1 VASDIDTHET
11 PGGAG
16 PGARQSG
23 LDAIRRTVDR
33 VFDVTD
39 PESPQSRSA
48 VLIVWGVWTA
58 LLLILILSH
67 EMWRDEL
74 QSWGLVRSSGTPFD
88 VITNLRHEGHPPL
101 WYLVLWPITKITRSP
116 VGLQVVALVVGS
128 SAAWITLRKMPV
140 SLVMR
145 SAIVF
150 SYFPLFEMGTISR
163 SYSLL
168 WLLAVTASWLANRP
182 QTPNWMIAVALTAVA
197 STTVLA
203 IPLTIAMAIGIWG
216 GPWFASPRRG
226 PLNIRWVGL
235 FTVVPLAAAAIA
247 LPAVGGGPQADVAR
261 LSTTKI
267 GASFAAV
274 LHVAFPVT
282 NAVDGFWGRFL
293 VRGWTTWGPLLGM
306 AIVVFM
312 AWCLRRS
319 RTALTIWIGST
330 LGFLVVLVATGVGM
344 EPRRISPLW
353 AGAIAAVWF
362 AAADRRARP
371 PVSRTSIPI
380 LTRVAIAAVLVA
392 SLWAAAWA
400 TKVDVSIP
408 FSGSAA
414 AADWIEAQA
423 GGDDFVILCAINAAM
438 CSSVSI
444 RLDVPAYTSA
454 TSEPFTF
461 VDWRP
466 GWAKTPKAGEVPAMA
481 STLAQRT
488 GKKVFIVAP
497 AAGYPLGCQNGG
509 KPPKRF
515 VTEFMVVCR
524 ADQLVTFP
532 TK

>member
-1 VASDIDTHET
+1 MVPDGASRSIP
-11 PGGAG
+11 PGVSNGHGA
-16 PGARQSG
+16 AFLRR
-23 LDAIRRTVDR
+23 IRLEFSR

-48 VLIVWGVWTA
+48 VLIVWGTWTA
-58 LLLILILSH
+58 LFLILILNH

-74 QSWGLVRSSGTPFD
+74 QSWGLVRSSATPFD

-101 WYLVLWPITKITRSP
+101 WYLVLWPITRVTRS
-116 VGLQVVALVVGS
+116 VFGLQVVAFVVGS

-145 SAIVF
+145 AAIVF

-182 QTPNWMIAVALTAVA
+182 QTPNWMIAVVLTAMA

-203 IPLTIAMAIGIWG
+203 IPLAIAMAIGIWG
-216 GPWFASPRRG
+216 GPWFATPRRG
-226 PLNIRWVGL
+226 PLDIRWVGL
-235 FTVVPLAAAAIA
+235 FTIVPLAAAAIA
-247 LPAVGGGPQADVAR
+247 LPAVGGGPQADIAR
-261 LSTTKI
+261 LSTSNL

-282 NAVDGFWGRFL
+282 VADDGFWGRFL
-293 VRGWTTWGPLLGM
+293 VREWTTWGPLLGVM
-306 AIVVFM
+306 IVVAM

-319 RTALTIWIGST
+319 RTALTVWTGST

-344 EPRRISPLW
+344 EPRRLSPLW

-362 AAADRRARP
+362 AAADRRIRP
-371 PVSRTSIPI
+371 PATRKSIPI
-380 LTRVAIAAVLVA
+380 LTRVAISATLVA
-392 SLWAAAWA
+392 TLCAAMWA
-400 TKVDVSIP
+400 TKVDISIP
-408 FSGSAA
+408 FSGSAT

-454 TSEPFTF
+454 TAEPFTF
-461 VDWRP
+461 VDWKP
-466 GWAKTPKAGEVPAMA
+466 GWSRTPKASDVPATA
-481 STLAQRT
+481 ARLAQRT

-515 VTEFMVVCR
+515 VTEFMVVCS